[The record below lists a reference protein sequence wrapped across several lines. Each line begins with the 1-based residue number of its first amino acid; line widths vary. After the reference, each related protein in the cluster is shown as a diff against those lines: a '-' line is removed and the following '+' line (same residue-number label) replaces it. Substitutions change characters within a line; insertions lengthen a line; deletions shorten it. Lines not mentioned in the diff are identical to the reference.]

1 MDKVNKAIDRA
12 EKELSFKIE
21 QKMRMIIKPSPK
33 WIPKK
38 LWLKMAGRF
47 IVFEFTPIT
56 FVEGEKE

>member
-1 MDKVNKAIDRA
+1 MDKANKAIDRA
-12 EKELSFKIE
+12 VKELSFKIE
-21 QKMRMIIKPSPK
+21 QKMRMRIKPSPK
-33 WIPKK
+33 WIPEK